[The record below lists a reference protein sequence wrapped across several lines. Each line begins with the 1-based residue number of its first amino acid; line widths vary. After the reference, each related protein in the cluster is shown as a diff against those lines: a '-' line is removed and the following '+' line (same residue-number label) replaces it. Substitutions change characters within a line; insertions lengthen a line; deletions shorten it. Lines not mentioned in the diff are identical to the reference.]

1 MVDPSRQRR
10 RREKRRQEIYQAAL
24 QLFVEHGYEKVT
36 VADITRAADV
46 AKGTFFNYFPS
57 KEHLLL
63 EYRRSL
69 FDFIH
74 AYGETLQGDSA
85 RELFQKYFRKLARRI
100 RSEGDAYGMLLQEV
114 VARPHLVA
122 LDAERQDRYLVL
134 AQRFLRVGQ
143 TAGEV
148 PDGVD
153 LKLLAETIRDVWNG
167 TSIGWVLE
175 KPSGS
180 LETRITRKLDLLFD
194 LLAGRVVR
202 G

>member
-1 MVDPSRQRR
+1 
-10 RREKRRQEIYQAAL
+10 
-24 QLFVEHGYEKVT
+24 
-36 VADITRAADV
+36 
-46 AKGTFFNYFPS
+46 
-57 KEHLLL
+57 
-63 EYRRSL
+63 
-69 FDFIH
+69 
-74 AYGETLQGDSA
+74 
-85 RELFQKYFRKLARRI
+85 
-100 RSEGDAYGMLLQEV
+100 MLLQEV